1 MVQIL
6 HYCTFIKYL
15 SIYSSVLPIRAHHAR
30 QTGRNN
36 DVRRRSDYLMS
47 LCPSLHSRGRSSLS
61 RVFQASSPLVIL
73 SVCIWSRSR
82 RDLSDTRPNLLHLCW
97 SKHNLHPATISPAA
111 FYLPGPVRSIV
122 SPSLPRLH
130 WTENPLTP
138 ANIWLWSLFT
148 HSLPDKSLCSRLRC
162 FGSTPGGR
170 CYQNIT
176 HQDCLKEV
184 CLDVSTSLFYAVY
197 QLI

>member
-1 MVQIL
+1 MRQIL

-30 QTGRNN
+30 QTGRNK

-82 RDLSDTRPNLLHLCW
+82 RDLSDTRPNLLRLCW

-130 WTENPLTP
+130 WTE
-138 ANIWLWSLFT
+138 T
-148 HSLPDKSLCSRLRC
+148 HSHLPTSGFGLYSLIHFLTNHSA
-162 FGSTPGGR
+162 
-170 CYQNIT
+170 
-176 HQDCLKEV
+176 V
-184 CLDVSTSLFYAVY
+184 VSGVSDQHLVDAAIRIL
-197 QLI
+197 LIKTV

>member
-1 MVQIL
+1 MIQIL

-73 SVCIWSRSR
+73 SVSYLDSIQ
-82 RDLSDTRPNLLHLCW
+82 TRFKRH
-97 SKHNLHPATISPAA
+97 SAKS
-111 FYLPGPVRSIV
+111 
-122 SPSLPRLH
+122 SPSLLVQTQSAPSDNLSCCFLSAWSGPVHRL
-130 WTENPLTP
+130 P
-138 ANIWLWSLFT
+138 
-148 HSLPDKSLCSRLRC
+148 
-162 FGSTPGGR
+162 
-170 CYQNIT
+170 
-176 HQDCLKEV
+176 
-184 CLDVSTSLFYAVY
+184 VSTSSTLDRKPTHTCQHLALVFIHS
-197 QLI
+197 LTS